1 MQLSHRMQSVA
12 DLVTPGECLAD
23 IGTDHGYIPIEMVRT
38 GRTKRAIAMDVKEG
52 PLKRA
57 MENIHRADLEE
68 KIEIR
73 LSDGAKGLKPY
84 EADRAVIAGMGGA
97 LMIRI
102 LEEGDTVFQAMEELI
117 LQPQSELGKVREY
130 LQKHGW
136 QIEKEDMVEEDG
148 KYYPMMRAV
157 RGTMPVLSSEEALY
171 GPLLL
176 KEKNKVLKEFLEK
189 EWNTYEKIKKS
200 LKQENS
206 DSARWRLEEIEEKMN
221 CILGA
226 RKQAE

>member
-1 MQLSHRMQSVA
+1 MSRWSCRG
-12 DLVTPGECLAD
+12 TKIRRRRRSLAK
-23 IGTDHGYIPIEMVRT
+23 HAKPA
-38 GRTKRAIAMDVKEG
+38 K
-52 PLKRA
+52 
-57 MENIHRADLEE
+57 EE

-157 RGTMPVLSSEEALY
+157 KGTMPALSPEEALY

-176 KEKNKVLKEFLEK
+176 KEKNKVLKEFLESVCD
-189 EWNTYEKIKKS
+189 T
-200 LKQENS
+200 NS
-206 DSARWRLEEIEEKMN
+206 PMN
-221 CILGA
+221 NVKLT
-226 RKQAE
+226 

>member
-1 MQLSHRMQSVA
+1 
-12 DLVTPGECLAD
+12 
-23 IGTDHGYIPIEMVRT
+23 
-38 GRTKRAIAMDVKEG
+38 
-52 PLKRA
+52 
-57 MENIHRADLEE
+57 
-68 KIEIR
+68 
-73 LSDGAKGLKPY
+73 
-84 EADRAVIAGMGGA
+84 MGGA

-117 LQPQSELGKVREY
+117 LQPQSEIGKVREY

-148 KYYPMMRAV
+148 KYYAMMRAV

-206 DSARWRLEEIEEKMN
+206 DSARRRLEEIEEKMN

>member
-57 MENIHRADLEE
+57 MENIHRADLKE

-157 RGTMPVLSSEEALY
+157 KGTMPALSPEEALY

-189 EWNTYEKIKKS
+189 EWNTYEKIKKG

-206 DSARWRLEEIEEKMN
+206 DSARQRLEEIEEKMN
-221 CILGA
+221 GILNA

>member
-57 MENIHRADLEE
+57 VENIHRADLEE

-97 LMIRI
+97 LYAHNYSSLAATSAKFGYNMSIMFLVYVVLGGIGNIRGSVIAATI
-102 LEEGDTVFQAMEELI
+102 LYILPELLRSMQKYRMLI
-117 LQPQSELGKVREY
+117 YAIVLIAVMLFSWSPAARQFRERY
-130 LQKHGW
+130 SLKRLFKKNT
-136 QIEKEDMVEEDG
+136 EKED
-148 KYYPMMRAV
+148 A
-157 RGTMPVLSSEEALY
+157 
-171 GPLLL
+171 
-176 KEKNKVLKEFLEK
+176 
-189 EWNTYEKIKKS
+189 
-200 LKQENS
+200 
-206 DSARWRLEEIEEKMN
+206 
-221 CILGA
+221 
-226 RKQAE
+226 

>member
-1 MQLSHRMQSVA
+1 MRP
-12 DLVTPGECLAD
+12 T
-23 IGTDHGYIPIEMVRT
+23 
-38 GRTKRAIAMDVKEG
+38 
-52 PLKRA
+52 
-57 MENIHRADLEE
+57 
-68 KIEIR
+68 
-73 LSDGAKGLKPY
+73 
-84 EADRAVIAGMGGA
+84 RAVIAGMGGA

-200 LKQENS
+200 LKQKTVTAP
-206 DSARWRLEEIEEKMN
+206 DGVWKRLK
-221 CILGA
+221 
-226 RKQAE
+226 KK

>member
-1 MQLSHRMQSVA
+1 
-12 DLVTPGECLAD
+12 
-23 IGTDHGYIPIEMVRT
+23 
-38 GRTKRAIAMDVKEG
+38 
-52 PLKRA
+52 
-57 MENIHRADLEE
+57 
-68 KIEIR
+68 
-73 LSDGAKGLKPY
+73 
-84 EADRAVIAGMGGA
+84 
-97 LMIRI
+97 
-102 LEEGDTVFQAMEELI
+102 
-117 LQPQSELGKVREY
+117 
-130 LQKHGW
+130 
-136 QIEKEDMVEEDG
+136 MVEEDG
-148 KYYPMMRAV
+148 KYYAMMRAV

-206 DSARWRLEEIEEKMN
+206 DSARRRLEEIEEKMN